1 VQQATKYSFNEKSL
15 SQIFRKITFLI
26 SKCIQVLRQRVYLRD
41 FLFSDLYSIPMDID
55 LMPMLRM
62 RGALAPNPQN
72 VYCVLLI

>member
-1 VQQATKYSFNEKSL
+1 MSESL
-15 SQIFRKITFLI
+15 FKE
-26 SKCIQVLRQRVYLRD
+26 CG
-41 FLFSDLYSIPMDID
+41 FSDLYSVPTDSH